1 MCAVS
6 RSPSIDCTQLQRT
19 SSLFTATCPAG
30 SESVPKSRNGV
41 IVSAGPM

>member
-6 RSPSIDCTQLQRT
+6 TSPSIDCTQLQRT
-19 SSLFTATCPAG
+19 SSFTAATFWAG
-30 SESVPKSRNGV
+30 SESVPKSLKGV